1 MINFIPRDMLF
12 ALLFVMVGFGGGYIA
27 KEYFFTKPC
36 PACICPECPPQN
48 VTNLIIN
55 NEKIKAKGGG
65 TIDLNNILKDN
76 KIIQQADSTEN
87 TNKQDSKRKGFL
99 KRIFSK

>member
-1 MINFIPRDMLF
+1 MLNFIPRDMLF

-36 PACICPECPPQN
+36 PDCICPECPPQT
-48 VTNLIIN
+48 VLHIN
-55 NEKIKAKGGG
+55 NEKIKAKGNGA
-65 TIDLNNILKDN
+65 IDLTSIIKDNNIL
-76 KIIQQADSTEN
+76 QQADTIKKAVEP
-87 TNKQDSKRKGFL
+87 QRKGLL

>member
-1 MINFIPRDMLF
+1 MISFLKIVPRDVLF

-36 PACICPECPPQN
+36 PDCICPECPPQ
-48 VTNLIIN
+48 TILYIN
-55 NEKIKAKGGG
+55 NEKIKAKGNGA
-65 TIDLNNILKDN
+65 IDLTSIIKDN
-76 KIIQQADSTEN
+76 KISYSDTLTKDTIT
-87 TNKQDSKRKGFL
+87 KRRKGLL